1 MATQELILIETLC
14 THYQIEVSFL
24 DALETMGLIE
34 IKIIEQTKFIQ
45 QDRINDLEKMIRIHQ
60 ELNVN
65 IEGIDVVF
73 NLLNK
78 LETLQ
83 NELTIVKNRLNI
95 YESDW

>member
-1 MATQELILIETLC
+1 MATQQLILIETLC
-14 THYQIEVSFL
+14 THYQIEHSFI

-34 IKIIEQTKFIQ
+34 IKIIEQSKFIQ
-45 QDRINDLEKMIRIHQ
+45 QDCINDLEKMIRIHQ

-73 NLLNK
+73 NLLSK

-83 NELTIVKNRLNI
+83 NELKTVKNRLNI
-95 YESDW
+95 YESEW